1 MAATSNAN
9 HQHLTLSD
17 RIYIETALERRM
29 KFKDIAVFIEKDPS
43 TVSKEIRLHRSAK
56 RSGTRSALCVH
67 RSTCT
72 KTNMCSQCYNYH
84 SSCGKC
90 TLHRCQLS
98 CPEYEAPVCNRL
110 THAPYVCNGCNMRS
124 CRQET
129 KYYYR
134 AQIADQEYRSTLS
147 SAREGLNCTALDLDD
162 MDRIISPLLKQ
173 GQPLSHIFT
182 THGEELG
189 CSRRTLYY
197 YLKKGVFSAGPLDLH
212 RMVRYK
218 PRKKKNPEDK
228 PVPRYRSNRTYKDF
242 ERFLANNAEA
252 NVVEMDTVKGSTS
265 GPVLL
270 TMLFRSCSFMLI
282 FLLKHN
288 TQECVAEV
296 FEGIEAALGSE
307 LMQKT
312 FGAILTDNGSEF
324 KNPQLLETSLSGER
338 RTFVFYCDPMASWQK
353 GRLERNHEFIRYI
366 LPKGHPF
373 DKLSRQSVVLM
384 MNHINSTT
392 RASLNG
398 RTPFELASLL
408 LPSQL
413 LTWVGASLVPH
424 DDVILNPRLLKNSR

>member
-1 MAATSNAN
+1 M
-9 HQHLTLSD
+9 
-17 RIYIETALERRM
+17 
-29 KFKDIAVFIEKDPS
+29 
-43 TVSKEIRLHRSAK
+43 
-56 RSGTRSALCVH
+56 
-67 RSTCT
+67 
-72 KTNMCSQCYNYH
+72 
-84 SSCGKC
+84 
-90 TLHRCQLS
+90 
-98 CPEYEAPVCNRL
+98 
-110 THAPYVCNGCNMRS
+110 
-124 CRQET
+124 
-129 KYYYR
+129 
-134 AQIADQEYRSTLS
+134 
-147 SAREGLNCTALDLDD
+147 
-162 MDRIISPLLKQ
+162 
-173 GQPLSHIFT
+173 SHTFT

-218 PRKKKNPEDK
+218 PRKKKNPEGK

-242 ERFLANNAEA
+242 ERFLANNAEE
-252 NVVEMDTVKGSTS
+252 NVVEMDTVKGSTN

-296 FEGIEAALGSE
+296 FEGIEAALGTE

>member
-1 MAATSNAN
+1 MAAIPSAN
-9 HQHLTLSD
+9 HKHLTLSD
-17 RIYIETALERRM
+17 RIYIEQALERRM
-29 KFKDIAVFIEKDPS
+29 KFKDIAIFIEKDPS

-56 RSGTRSALCVH
+56 SSNNRTALCVH

-72 KTNMCSQCYNYH
+72 KTGMCNQRNCYF

-90 TLHRCQLS
+90 TLHRCQIN
-98 CPEYEAPVCNRL
+98 CPEYEAPVCKRL
-110 THAPYVCNGCNMRS
+110 LHAPYVCNGCNLRS

-134 AQIADQEYRSTLS
+134 AQIADQEYRNTLS
-147 SAREGLNCTALDLDD
+147 GNRKGLNCTALDLND

-173 GQPLSHIFT
+173 GQPLNHIFA
-182 THGEELG
+182 THSEELA

-197 YLKKGVFSAGPLDLH
+197 YLKKGAFSAGPLDLP

-218 PRKKKNPEDK
+218 PRKKKETEDK
-228 PVPRYRSNRTYKDF
+228 PVPRYRNNRTYKDF
-242 ERFLANNAEA
+242 EHFLADNPEV

-270 TMLFRSCSFMLI
+270 TMLFRSCGFMLI
-282 FLLKHN
+282 FLLPYN

-296 FEGIEAALGSE
+296 FEGIEATLGTE
-307 LMQKT
+307 LMQDI

-324 KNPQLLETSLSGER
+324 KNPQLLEMSLSGNR
-338 RTFVFYCDPMASWQK
+338 RTHIFYCDPMASWQK

-373 DKLSRQSVVLM
+373 DQLSKRSVTLM

-408 LPSQL
+408 LPSRL
-413 LTWVGASLVPH
+413 LTWTGASLVPP
-424 DDVILNPRLLKNSR
+424 DDVILKPRLLKNLL